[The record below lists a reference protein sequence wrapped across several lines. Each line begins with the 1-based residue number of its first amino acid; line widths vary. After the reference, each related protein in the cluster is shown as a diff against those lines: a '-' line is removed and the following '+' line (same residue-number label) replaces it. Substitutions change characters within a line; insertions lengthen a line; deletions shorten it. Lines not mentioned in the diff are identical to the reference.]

1 MSNFEKTN
9 AYRSGLLCFFFFF
22 EALTLYGNGYVL
34 LYLFGFQ
41 ETYTSMRPDLGVHL
55 ITSTGIRFGLVW

>member
-1 MSNFEKTN
+1 M
-9 AYRSGLLCFFFFF
+9 FFF